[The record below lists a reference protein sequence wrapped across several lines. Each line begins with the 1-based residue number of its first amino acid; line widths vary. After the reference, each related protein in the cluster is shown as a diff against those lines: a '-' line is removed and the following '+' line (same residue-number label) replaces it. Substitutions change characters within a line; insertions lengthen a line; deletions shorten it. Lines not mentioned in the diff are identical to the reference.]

1 MADRLEVSIDVIL
14 HATEDSAKFFDAFE
28 IYDLHKDD
36 FTVSHQT
43 GHFENP
49 ITVLSAKIARR
60 QASRFVGRMVR
71 RMKNG
76 QFQEILEDMD
86 LFVSGSGIYLRFDR
100 QEFVQGRLKLLQQ
113 SPVRIKIFTP
123 VYRKVDLQSTY
134 RELLESLRRD
144 G

>member
-1 MADRLEVSIDVIL
+1 
-14 HATEDSAKFFDAFE
+14 
-28 IYDLHKDD
+28 
-36 FTVSHQT
+36 
-43 GHFENP
+43 
-49 ITVLSAKIARR
+49 
-60 QASRFVGRMVR
+60 
-71 RMKNG
+71 
-76 QFQEILEDMD
+76 MD